1 MICNYDNGDEDCST
15 INWDNGSDDNNNNNN
30 NDSVNNTFNS

>member
-1 MICNYDNGDEDCST
+1 MIYNHDNGDEDCST
-15 INWDNGSDDNNNNNN
+15 INYDNGSDINNNN